1 MVQPSMII
9 RQRIA
14 FWRSGWFWVL
24 GFFVTG
30 AIVFLGTVHLYN
42 RWMLERD
49 VDHLYRYV
57 LAEGNAAAAYQHADA
72 TFRAMVPWPDFFA
85 VAQDKPHWFER
96 KHLHGVEVVWMMQ
109 GDNLYVV
116 MKTRVDDADV
126 DFYCRPAERGNWRL
140 AGIAPGLTAAL
151 PKDLKQVSPG
161 KVRR

>member
-1 MVQPSMII
+1 MASAPNITRSRVSL
-9 RQRIA
+9 
-14 FWRSGWFWVL
+14 FRSGWFWL
-24 GFFVTG
+24 LAFFFAGV
-30 AIVFLGTVHLYN
+30 AVFLGAVHLYN

-57 LAEGNAAAAYQHADA
+57 LAEGNVAAAYQHADA
-72 TFRAMVPWPDFFA
+72 TFKAMVPWPDFFA
-85 VAQDKPHWFER
+85 LAQDKPHWFER

-140 AGIAPGLTAAL
+140 AGIVPGLTAAL

-161 KVRR
+161 KIRR